1 MCFAAY
7 IGTNQKQTL
16 TTWKQSETLLY
27 LENLSK
33 DDEVV
38 KTKFS
43 KSYVYYV
50 GADTGCSCGFAWEV
64 EYFNDPEEQERKKS
78 PQKLIDFLRVLSEK
92 ESIEFYC
99 CGEGDWDD
107 PIIEKIELDIRNIS
121 LDKLYF
127 MEEKQFVTFQRQ
139 SSD

>member
-78 PQKLIDFLRVLSEK
+78 PQKLIDFIRVLSEK

-99 CGEGDWDD
+99 CWEGDWDD